1 MLHQS
6 FCIGEWNITYAAFT
20 SSINLENEIEE
31 FPPNTIGADLKNNDH
46 DVVEDDDDFF
56 VTLNIIISYIVLTI
70 FVIYILL
77 CFILKKLCFSFY
89 SLCPALLCLM
99 KALGLTN
106 ETLHMLQ

>member
-1 MLHQS
+1 M
-6 FCIGEWNITYAAFT
+6 
-20 SSINLENEIEE
+20 ENEIEE

-46 DVVEDDDDFF
+46 DIVEDDDDFF
-56 VTLNIIISYIVLTI
+56 ITLNIIISYIVLTI

-77 CFILKKLCFSFY
+77 CFILKKLRFSFY

>member
-1 MLHQS
+1 M
-6 FCIGEWNITYAAFT
+6 
-20 SSINLENEIEE
+20 ENEIEE

-77 CFILKKLCFSFY
+77 CFILNIKEVMLLFLLSVSCSTVLDESFGTLC
-89 SLCPALLCLM
+89 
-99 KALGLTN
+99 
-106 ETLHMLQ
+106 